1 MGHRL
6 QELEAKL
13 DSFSAA
19 VLRIVPSAADAE
31 ATARPYNQLAA
42 QGGGGKGG
50 ACAGG
55 GGLSV
60 TSSRDVKSTDL
71 TSASVVEPAGSTA
84 ATSLLELRA
93 LRPLAPLHAHSQAV
107 AHSRP
112 LAPAGSTA
120 CYRPVTPAQPLAHS
134 QPVSVDILHRLNVA
148 RETLRQQVSPL

>member
-6 QELEAKL
+6 EELETKL
-13 DSFSAA
+13 NSFSAA

-31 ATARPYNQLAA
+31 ATAHPGNKLAA
-42 QGGGGKGG
+42 QGGGGGKGG
-50 ACAGG
+50 A
-55 GGLSV
+55 GLSV
-60 TSSRDVKSTDL
+60 TSSRDAKSTDL
-71 TSASVVEPAGSTA
+71 TSAPLVEAAGRAPAA
-84 ATSLLELRA
+84 SLLELRA

-112 LAPAGSTA
+112 LAPAGSAA
-120 CYRPVTPAQPLAHS
+120 CFRPVTPAQPLAHS

>member
-1 MGHRL
+1 MGLKL
-6 QELEAKL
+6 QELEKKL
-13 DSFSAA
+13 DSFSAS
-19 VLRIVPSAADAE
+19 VLLIVPPAADAE
-31 ATARPYNQLAA
+31 ATARSHNQLAA
-42 QGGGGKGG
+42 QVGGGKGG
-50 ACAGG
+50 AGAGG
-55 GGLSV
+55 GGLSMP
-60 TSSRDVKSTDL
+60 SSRDVKSTDL

-148 RETLRQQVSPL
+148 RETLRQQVFPL